1 MCCTTR
7 VVDCAKCAAPFVRLV
22 RSSSN
27 INISRPPIR
36 QTHGAPLSMLIV
48 VILRV
53 LTYILVAF
61 LGLRCWTFSL
71 MQSLFLFCIYLYVY
85 IIYYLLFVALLPD
98 MTGETTN
105 DSAQRN
111 TFTDERRVCC
121 LSVYIRRERE
131 REREREFGNERAI
144 GCRRRNDAMPLERR
158 KSGEC
163 GDGRIYWDLERRRR
177 EQQGGGRQRAFE
189 DEANSLDSP
198 NRSAIQLFLLA
209 LFDMETV
216 C

>member
-1 MCCTTR
+1 MYILYIICCLLRYFRTRRARRLTTR
-7 VVDCAKCAAPFVRLV
+7 HNEIHLLMNVEFVV
-22 RSSSN
+22 
-27 INISRPPIR
+27 
-36 QTHGAPLSMLIV
+36 
-48 VILRV
+48 
-53 LTYILVAF
+53 
-61 LGLRCWTFSL
+61 
-71 MQSLFLFCIYLYVY
+71 
-85 IIYYLLFVALLPD
+85 
-98 MTGETTN
+98 
-105 DSAQRN
+105 
-111 TFTDERRVCC
+111 C
-121 LSVYIRRERE
+121 LSIYGE
-131 REREREFGNERAI
+131 REREREFGNEKAI

-163 GDGRIYWDLERRRR
+163 GDGRIYWDLERRRRR